1 MRIALDA
8 MGGDIGI
15 EVNVK
20 AALLSLQAYKNL
32 EKIYLVGNQAGIE
45 SELSRHSY
53 SADRIVVVHSPQE
66 VSMKDSPSFAI
77 RQKKESS
84 LAIMLQLQ
92 KDKEV
97 DASVSAGNT
106 GAVMAFALRILG
118 RIPGINRPGLASP
131 LPTRTGTPVVLIDIG
146 ANTDC
151 KARNLLEFAYM
162 GSLYA
167 EHIIGVAQPTVGIIN
182 IGEESSKGNDV
193 TLLAHQLLE
202 RSELNFAG
210 NAEGRDILSGK
221 FNVIVMDGFVG
232 NIVLKLSE
240 SLMVLYN
247 SLLREGI
254 KKSFKSKIG
263 ALLMKP
269 AFEHVKQKINYESYG
284 GAILMGVIGICIISH
299 GRSTPVAIKNAIFS
313 AMEMKRAD
321 ITRRIEQEISQ
332 HDAEGEME

>member
-1 MRIALDA
+1 

-45 SELSRHSY
+45 SELSHHSY
-53 SADRIVVVHSPQE
+53 PSDRLVIVHSPQE
-66 VSMKDSPSFAI
+66 VIMKDSPSYAI

-92 KDKEV
+92 KEKEV

-106 GAVMAFALRILG
+106 GAVMAFALRTLG

-131 LPTRTGTPVVLIDIG
+131 IPTRTGTPVVLIDIG

-151 KARNLLEFAYM
+151 KAQNLLEFAYM

-167 EHIIGVAQPTVGIIN
+167 EHIIGISQPSVGIIN
-182 IGEESSKGNDV
+182 IGEESNKGNDV
-193 TLLAHQLLE
+193 TILAYQLLE
-202 RSELNFAG
+202 KSEMNFLG

-247 SLLREGI
+247 SLIREGI
-254 KKSFKSKIG
+254 KKSFTSKIG

-269 AFEHVKQKINYESYG
+269 AFEHIKQKINYESYG
-284 GAILMGVIGICIISH
+284 GAILLGINGICMICH
-299 GRSTPVAIKNAIFS
+299 GRSTPIAVKNAIHT
-313 AMEMKRAD
+313 AMEIKRVE
-321 ITRRIEQEISQ
+321 ITKRIEQEISK
-332 HDAEGEME
+332 HDNEGAME